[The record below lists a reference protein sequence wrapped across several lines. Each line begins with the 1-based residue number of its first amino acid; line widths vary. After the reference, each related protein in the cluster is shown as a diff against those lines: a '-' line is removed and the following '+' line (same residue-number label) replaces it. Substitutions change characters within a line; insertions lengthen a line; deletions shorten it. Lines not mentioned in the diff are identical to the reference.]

1 MTTPRFRRICVF
13 CGSSPG
19 ARPAYAA
26 AAEALGRRLAEEGI
40 TLVYGGGAV
49 GLMGV
54 TADAAL
60 AAGGAVIG
68 VIPRALKVDGIVHRG
83 LSELHVVPDMHARK
97 ALMADLADAFIALP
111 GGLGTLEELFEALT
125 WAQLGFHA
133 KPCGLL
139 DVDGFYDAL
148 TTFLDHA
155 AAERFI
161 RREHR
166 AMLSVAAAPETLLA
180 QLAVCEPPPIPK
192 WMDRASDAEQFDP

>member
-1 MTTPRFRRICVF
+1 MSVRRFRRICVF
-13 CGSSPG
+13 SGSSPG
-19 ARPAYAA
+19 VRASYGAA
-26 AAEALGRRLAEEGI
+26 AADLGRRLAEDGVE
-40 TLVYGGGAV
+40 LVYGGGAI
-49 GLMGV
+49 GLMG
-54 TADAAL
+54 TAADAAL
-60 AAGGAVIG
+60 AAGGVVIG
-68 VIPRALKVDGIVHRG
+68 VIPRALEVDGIVHRG

-139 DVDGFYDAL
+139 DVDGFFDAL
-148 TTFLDHA
+148 TAFLDHA

-166 AMLSVAAAPETLLA
+166 AMLSVARTPDALLT
-180 QLAVCEPPPIPK
+180 QLAACEPPPIPK
-192 WMDRASDAEQFDP
+192 WMDRVQDAE